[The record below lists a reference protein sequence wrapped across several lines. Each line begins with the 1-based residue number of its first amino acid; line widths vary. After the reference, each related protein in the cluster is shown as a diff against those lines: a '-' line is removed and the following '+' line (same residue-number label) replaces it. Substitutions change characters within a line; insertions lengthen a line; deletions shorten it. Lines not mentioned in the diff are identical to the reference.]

1 MAYTIK
7 GNAGHAEPSSR
18 QLKVGEE
25 IRHILAQI
33 FIRNTLHEPLLEKAS
48 LTVTEV
54 RMSPD
59 WKEARVYIITLVSQN
74 LNDAIILLNQYA
86 PTVRGEMSKQ
96 LTLKFMPRL
105 FFKPDLS
112 YAAASRIEDILR
124 SPHVAQDL
132 GDRNELN

>member
-1 MAYTIK
+1 MAHKIK
-7 GNAGHAEPSSR
+7 SNVGRTEPSSR

-25 IRHILAQI
+25 VRHILAQV
-33 FIRNTLHEPLLEKAS
+33 FVRNTLHEPLLEKSA

-59 WKEARVYIITLVSQN
+59 LKQARAYIITLTSQDLDEVVN
-74 LNDAIILLNQYA
+74 LLNKVA
-86 PTVRGEMSKQ
+86 PIIRGEMSKQ

-132 GDRNELN
+132 SDKV